1 MKATTTPA
9 LELQSRITE
18 FTTVDLENI
27 QEARSPFVLYIMIG
41 VEASYVNEIF
51 QLIYFMPFISFI
63 IFQSNQQ
70 MKTFVK
76 TLLFQT
82 KS

>member
-1 MKATTTPA
+1 
-9 LELQSRITE
+9 
-18 FTTVDLENI
+18 VDLANI
-27 QEARSPFVLYIMIG
+27 REARIPFVLYIMIG

-76 TLLFQT
+76 TCIVPNQELNKNL
-82 KS
+82 SADI